1 MHSSNAAISAFP
13 HTYAK
18 FATCWPRR
26 SWHGAG
32 KVIEI
37 RDTVFRY
44 PDGDFTLR
52 IDSLDVASA
61 EQVALIG
68 SSGCGKTTLAHL
80 IAGIH
85 SAESGSIRVAG
96 QTVHAMNDRQ
106 RRDFRIS
113 TIGFI
118 FQEFELLDYL
128 RASENILLPYHINR
142 SLLFTD
148 EARARAESL
157 AETVGLADKLK
168 KYPRQLSQ
176 GERQRLAICRA
187 LVTEPK
193 IVIADEPTGNLDPTT
208 SESVMHLIHDSVS
221 THKAAL
227 LMITHDH
234 GLLEPFDR
242 VIDMKQFH

>member
-1 MHSSNAAISAFP
+1 MFWPVLTLAAARDRGMLR
-13 HTYAK
+13 A
-18 FATCWPRR
+18 
-26 SWHGAG
+26 

-44 PDGDFTLR
+44 PGGDFTLR
-52 IDSLDVASA
+52 IDSLDVDSA

-85 SAESGSIRVAG
+85 CAEAGTIRVAG
-96 QTVHAMNDRQ
+96 HDVHTMGDRE

-113 TIGFI
+113 NIGFI

-128 RASENILLPYHINR
+128 RVSENILLPYQINS
-142 SLLFTD
+142 SLRLTD
-148 EARARAESL
+148 EAKDRAERL
-157 AETVGLADKLK
+157 ATTVGLTDKLNK
-168 KYPRQLSQ
+168 FPRQLSQ

-208 SESVMHLIHDSVS
+208 SQSVMRLIHDSVTS
-221 THKAAL
+221 HEAAL

>member
-1 MHSSNAAISAFP
+1 MA
-13 HTYAK
+13 
-18 FATCWPRR
+18 CC
-26 SWHGAG
+26 GQ
-32 KVIEI
+32 VIEI

-44 PDGDFTLR
+44 PGGDFTLR

-85 SAESGSIRVAG
+85 CAESGSIRVAG
-96 QTVHAMNDRQ
+96 NDVHAMNDRE

-142 SLLFTD
+142 SLPLTD
-148 EARARAESL
+148 GAKKRAERL
-157 AETVGLADKLK
+157 AETVGLADKLR

-193 IVIADEPTGNLDPTT
+193 IVIADEPTGNLDPST
-208 SESVMHLIHDSVS
+208 SHSVMQLIHESVNAHD
-221 THKAAL
+221 AAL

-234 GLLEPFDR
+234 GLLKPFDR
-242 VIDMKQFH
+242 VIDMKVFH

>member
-1 MHSSNAAISAFP
+1 M
-13 HTYAK
+13 
-18 FATCWPRR
+18 
-26 SWHGAG
+26 
-32 KVIEI
+32 IEI
-37 RDTVFRY
+37 RNIVFRY
-44 PDGDFTLR
+44 PGGDFTLR

-85 SAESGSIRVAG
+85 TAESGTIQVAG
-96 QTVHAMNDRQ
+96 NDVHTMSDSS

-113 TIGFI
+113 NIGFI

-128 RASENILLPYHINR
+128 RASENILLPFHINR
-142 SLLFTD
+142 TLQLTKT
-148 EARARAESL
+148 ARERAEHL
-157 AETVGLADKLK
+157 AETVGLADKLH
-168 KYPRQLSQ
+168 KYPNQLSQ

-208 SESVMHLIHDSVS
+208 SESVMRLIHDNVRAHS
-221 THKAAL
+221 AAL

-242 VIDMKQFH
+242 VIDMKQFHGSTPKWIDASQDAESL

>member
-1 MHSSNAAISAFP
+1 
-13 HTYAK
+13 
-18 FATCWPRR
+18 
-26 SWHGAG
+26 
-32 KVIEI
+32 VIEI

-44 PDGDFTLR
+44 PGGDFTLR

-80 IAGIH
+80 VAGIH
-85 SAESGSIRVAG
+85 TAESGTIQVAG
-96 QTVHAMNDRQ
+96 KAVHAMNDRE

-113 TIGFI
+113 NIGFI

-128 RASENILLPYHINR
+128 RARENILLPYHINGT
-142 SLLFTD
+142 LQLTKAAK
-148 EARARAESL
+148 EKAEQL
-157 AETVGLADKLK
+157 ATTVGLADKLH
-168 KYPRQLSQ
+168 KYPNQLSQ

-193 IVIADEPTGNLDPTT
+193 IVIADEPTGNLDPAT
-208 SESVMHLIHDSVS
+208 SESVMRLIHDSVRAHS
-221 THKAAL
+221 AAL

-234 GLLEPFDR
+234 GLLAPFDR

>member
-1 MHSSNAAISAFP
+1 M
-13 HTYAK
+13 
-18 FATCWPRR
+18 
-26 SWHGAG
+26 
-32 KVIEI
+32 IEI

-44 PDGDFTLR
+44 PGGDFTLR

-68 SSGCGKTTLAHL
+68 ASGCGKTTLAHL
-80 IAGIH
+80 VAGIH
-85 SAESGSIRVAG
+85 TAESGTIEVAG
-96 QTVHAMNDRQ
+96 KTVHAMNDRE

-113 TIGFI
+113 NIGFI

-128 RASENILLPYHINR
+128 RARENILLPYHINR
-142 SLLFTD
+142 TLRLTKA
-148 EARARAESL
+148 ARERAEHL
-157 AETVGLADKLK
+157 ATTVGLADKLH
-168 KYPRQLSQ
+168 KYPDQLSQ

-193 IVIADEPTGNLDPTT
+193 IVIADEPTGNLDPAT
-208 SESVMHLIHDSVS
+208 SKNVMRLIHDNVRAHS
-221 THKAAL
+221 AAL

-234 GLLEPFDR
+234 GLLAPFDR

>member
-1 MHSSNAAISAFP
+1 M
-13 HTYAK
+13 
-18 FATCWPRR
+18 
-26 SWHGAG
+26 
-32 KVIEI
+32 IEI
-37 RDTVFRY
+37 RHTVFRY
-44 PDGDFTLR
+44 PKGDFALR
-52 IDSLDVASA
+52 IDSLDIARG

-85 SAESGSIRVAG
+85 TAEEGTIRVAD
-96 QTVHAMNDRQ
+96 QDVRAMNDSQ

-113 TIGFI
+113 NIGFI

-142 SLLFTD
+142 SLPLTND
-148 EARARAESL
+148 AKSRARRL
-157 AETVGLADKLK
+157 AQTVGLADKLDK
-168 KYPRQLSQ
+168 FPGQLSQ

-193 IVIADEPTGNLDPTT
+193 IVIADEPTGNLDPNN
-208 SESVMHLIHDSVS
+208 SEGVMELIHHTVR
-221 THKAAL
+221 THEATFV
-227 LMITHDH
+227 MITHDH

-242 VIDMKQFH
+242 VIDMTQFH